1 MARNRAR
8 CPHHGRADRRR
19 GHRDQE
25 RDPRADPRPRRCRQ
39 GHPSHL
45 LRVRRAA
52 RGRRPPA
59 RAARRRRGAGALTT
73 RDPGR
78 GVPSAC
84 SSRSSR
90 LMSGSTSV
98 GTVDGARKVAPVG
111 ARGLLSALDWRRYI
125 IYIGFV
131 VVFLVFA
138 VMLGDEGFLSSNN
151 LLNILR
157 QTATITVIAVGMTFV
172 ISCAEI
178 DLSVGSIAGLSSV
191 VTAMAIVHYGPVLGV
206 LAGLGTGLV
215 VGAINGGLVSMLSIP
230 SFLVTLGMQG
240 IAFGL
245 AQWITSSA
253 PQPILNDTFNGLFGS
268 GNIGRVPGLVLWSGC
283 AVLIGAL
290 TLAKTPFGRRVLAT
304 GGNRVA
310 AEYTGIKTKRVKFQ
324 VLVLSGTLASLAG
337 ILYAGRLQSGRF
349 QWGAGDEL
357 SAIAAVILGGTS
369 LFGGNGS
376 VVGTMFGALLIG
388 LINNG
393 LILMGLD
400 SSQQQVVRGVIIIL
414 AVALARKK

>member
-1 MARNRAR
+1 
-8 CPHHGRADRRR
+8 
-19 GHRDQE
+19 
-25 RDPRADPRPRRCRQ
+25 
-39 GHPSHL
+39 
-45 LRVRRAA
+45 
-52 RGRRPPA
+52 
-59 RAARRRRGAGALTT
+59 
-73 RDPGR
+73 
-78 GVPSAC
+78 
-84 SSRSSR
+84 
-90 LMSGSTSV
+90 MSGSTSIDNA
-98 GTVDGARKVAPVG
+98 VDGAREVPPAG
-111 ARGLLSALDWRRYI
+111 ARRLLGGLDWRPYI

-138 VMLGDEGFLSSNN
+138 VLLGDEGFLSSNN

-191 VTAMAIVHYGPVLGV
+191 VTAMAIVNYGPVIGV

-215 VGAINGGLVSMLSIP
+215 VGAVNGGLVSLLSIP

-245 AQWITSSA
+245 AQWITNSA

-268 GNIGRVPGLVLWSGC
+268 GNIGRVPGLVAWSGG
-283 AVLIGAL
+283 AVLIGAVV
-290 TLAKTPFGRRVLAT
+290 LARTPFGRRVLAT
-304 GGNRVA
+304 GGNRTA
-310 AEYTGIKTKRVKFQ
+310 AEYTGIKTKRIKFQ
-324 VLVLSGTLASLAG
+324 VLLLSGTLASLAG

-376 VVGTMFGALLIG
+376 VVGTMFGALMIG

-393 LILMGLD
+393 LILAGLE
-400 SSQQQVVRGVIIIL
+400 SSQQQVVRGAIIIL
-414 AVALARKK
+414 AVALARKR